1 MRGPARELRDV
12 CLPFLV
18 DEHGEMKSDALAQ
31 AAKAMEEAQK
41 EKDVSALIK
50 VRPCFACRPVCGR
63 THRSLAPRRSSTR
76 STGRPGTVLL
86 VATLGHMSHTKAS
99 ISYFSTL
106 ARAQF
111 ACTKQDKTNTF
122 PCIQPQRAGPYSLGG
137 NDQLLAEWPLPADD
151 AACCPRAVAAATA
164 QRPAYC
170 HQPSC
175 ALHCA

>member
-1 MRGPARELRDV
+1 
-12 CLPFLV
+12 
-18 DEHGEMKSDALAQ
+18 MKSDALAQ

-99 ISYFSTL
+99 ISYFSMW

-111 ACTKQDKTNTF
+111 ACTKQDKTQHLSF
-122 PCIQPQRAGPYSLGG
+122 PARVLQGKRPSCLQTGRCQLMMPPAAPALLLLLLPSDQPR
-137 NDQLLAEWPLPADD
+137 LLAALLT
-151 AACCPRAVAAATA
+151 AAADT
-164 QRPAYC
+164 PK
-170 HQPSC
+170 QPNCSPR
-175 ALHCA
+175 